1 MANCCLFH
9 PEFPHVFLPGITILI
24 LTYWHIE
31 EHNINSELSH
41 HFIQLIRIYW
51 YWTYSYF
58 NHPLCWCG
66 SLDGLFLILKKKIA
80 QKYIKSCGDVHWQHD
95 KFIFVLENLIF
106 LSEIVKSWFYQALFN
121 YVEFKLPCTWALATW
136 GLSCGRVALQFT
148 WNLLTFSSPALTWL
162 RGWQSTVCAIAP
174 AMFN

>member
-1 MANCCLFH
+1 MYFYLELLFS
-9 PEFPHVFLPGITILI
+9 

-95 KFIFVLENLIF
+95 KFIFVLDNLIF
-106 LSEIVKSWFYQALFN
+106 FQRLWNHDFIKHFLIMLNSSCH
-121 YVEFKLPCTWALATW
+121 LPEHWPHGGFCAAEL
-136 GLSCGRVALQFT
+136 R
-148 WNLLTFSSPALTWL
+148 FSSPEICSLL
-162 RGWQSTVCAIAP
+162 VHLHSHDSGVGSPRSVPLPQRCLIKNIAFWSWN
-174 AMFN
+174 AFF